1 MRSRAG
7 LLLLLLSSARCMWNP
22 KRVMEGD
29 IFLEGVH
36 LRGKNGKAG
45 SVPEE
50 AAAEAA
56 AAGGGGGGP
65 PVYAAGPCGD
75 LKDAAFMDRATE
87 YLPDPATRPSAPDA
101 DAARFAA
108 EMAARNPAGGGCN
121 PRGIGGIGWCYYG
134 TGACLHSMRKQ
145 ISAAF
150 DAGTSLKILG
160 GKIQEGKP
168 TEFCP
173 SSTILCY
180 FDQPPQQAAT
190 GCKEGGVR
198 AAADQP
204 PLAPTKLAALFG
216 HRGKFWLIAQQMSYV
231 FRLSAKF
238 AARVEALKATIG
250 YAHPIIGMQVR
261 HGDTCRVREVCW
273 PLAAFMEQARR
284 MKAKYGV
291 KTIFLATDSEKVAAE
306 AKSKYGGEFTI
317 VQQEMDRSKFDLD
330 TRSEALKHLHP
341 GWNTGPGNLDTIHAA
356 GLSNSNVDVETI
368 LTDVELLAQ
377 ADYLISA
384 FSTNVARLAYELM
397 VARRGCA
404 SPFISLDIPWCVLG
418 PARPPCSLLSPYR
431 SD

>member
-1 MRSRAG
+1 MRSGAG
-7 LLLLLLSSARCMWNP
+7 LLLLLSSARCMWNP

-45 SVPEE
+45 SVPE
-50 AAAEAA
+50 A
-56 AAGGGGGGP
+56 AAGGP
-65 PVYAAGPCGD
+65 SVYAAGPCGD

-108 EMAARNPAGGGCN
+108 EMAERNPAGGGCN

-134 TGACLHSMRKQ
+134 TGACMHSMRKQ
-145 ISAAF
+145 ISASF

-168 TEFCP
+168 TDFCP

-180 FDQPPQQAAT
+180 FDQPPQQGLAK
-190 GCKEGGVR
+190 GCRDGGDR
-198 AAADQP
+198 DAAA
-204 PLAPTKLAALFG
+204 APTKLAALFG

-341 GWNTGPGNLDTIHAA
+341 GWDTGPGNFDTIHAA
-356 GLSNSNVDVETI
+356 GLSNSNADVETI

-404 SPFISLDIPWCVLG
+404 PPFVSLDIPWCVLG
-418 PARPPCSLLSPYR
+418 PARPAACSLLPLLSAAAPMI
-431 SD
+431 